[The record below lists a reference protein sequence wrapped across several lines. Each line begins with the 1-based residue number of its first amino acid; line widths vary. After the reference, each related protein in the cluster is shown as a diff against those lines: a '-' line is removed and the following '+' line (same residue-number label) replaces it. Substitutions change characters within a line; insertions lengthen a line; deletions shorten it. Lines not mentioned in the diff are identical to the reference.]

1 MKIFIFSALLSTL
14 FLAACS
20 NGSSTAN
27 QEAAQQDTDTNTSA
41 IPAEKTKDA
50 PADGIINGY
59 LQLKNALVADD
70 DKAAAEAGKVMTKA
84 MAAFDKSALST
95 EQAKIYADI
104 EDGVK
109 EHAEHIRDNVGNI
122 HHQREHFESLSQD
135 IYDLAKAMGTG
146 QKLYFDHCPMYNNSK
161 GANWLSETKEI
172 RNPYL
177 GKSMP
182 DCGSVKE
189 EIN

>member
-1 MKIFIFSALLSTL
+1 MKLFIFSTLLSTL

-20 NGSSTAN
+20 NSGSTTNKESAQNDTTTST
-27 QEAAQQDTDTNTSA
+27 T
-41 IPAEKTKDA
+41 PAVQVKSA
-50 PADGIINGY
+50 PADEIINGY

-70 DKAAAEAGKVMTKA
+70 DKAAGEAGKAMTKA
-84 MAAFDKSALST
+84 LNAFDKSALSAD
-95 EQAKIYADI
+95 QAKVYNDI
-104 EDGVK
+104 EGTVK
-109 EHAEHIRDNVGNI
+109 EHAAHIGDNVGNI

-135 IYDLAKAMGTG
+135 IYDLAKAVGTG
-146 QKLYFDHCPMYNNSK
+146 QKLYFDHCPMYNNNK
-161 GANWLSETKEI
+161 GANWISEVKEI

-189 EIN
+189 ELN